1 MKRHLFLV
9 SLLIVTMFSAQ
20 AVEIRRPGTI
30 SLRQKKI
37 ILTDPSIRPFNEPE
51 ETFSLYA
58 TTDALELTSESAQ
71 GNAWIS
77 VTGPTGVVYSSM
89 ESMTIGSE
97 LFISV
102 EDFPAGA
109 YTISILYNA
118 TIYVGEFEVE

>member
-1 MKRHLFLV
+1 MKKNLLFL
-9 SLLIVTMFSAQ
+9 LLLAAFSFNVLAGTVVPKPIVLRPRPTFPQPHPLPFS
-20 AVEIRRPGTI
+20 
-30 SLRQKKI
+30 
-37 ILTDPSIRPFNEPE
+37 E
-51 ETFSLYA
+51 EGDIFSLYA

-71 GNAWIS
+71 GTAFVS